1 MGCHARARF
10 EPRACVRGRRSPVD
24 RAPEPKPKIGA
35 RPRRP
40 LYLSISLLL
49 VWLMGLMGATD
60 GLGSI
65 DILREPHAA
74 LSLVERTLDPKAR
87 QLREAMIQ
95 AVIDAR
101 HLAAPLAAAGLV
113 LGSLLAIA
121 AGRAMFGRGRGH
133 KLLVQAVVA
142 YAVYLPVAYFIG
154 QPIRQGMLAN
164 LEAARAGEIMIE
176 GLSAAELALGAD
188 FLAWWWRIVLS
199 GQLAALG
206 IVLFVL
212 TRPPA
217 RALLGG
223 MPATDAQPE
232 GR

>member
-1 MGCHARARF
+1 M
-10 EPRACVRGRRSPVD
+10 E
-24 RAPEPKPKIGA
+24 RAPSTPPQVGA

-65 DILREPHAA
+65 DILRDPHAA
-74 LSLVERTLDPKAR
+74 LSVVERTLDPKAQ
-87 QLREAMIQ
+87 QLRMAMIQ

-101 HLAAPLAAAGLV
+101 QVAAPLAAAGLV
-113 LGSLLAIA
+113 LGSLLAIG
-121 AGRAMFGRGRGH
+121 AGRVMFGRGRGH
-133 KLLVQAVVA
+133 KLLLQAIVA
-142 YAVYLPVAYFIG
+142 YAIYLPAAYLISE
-154 QPIRQGMLAN
+154 PIRHGMLTL
-164 LEAARAGEIMIE
+164 LEAARAGEILTD
-176 GLSAAELALGAD
+176 GLTATELALGVD
-188 FLAWWWRIVLS
+188 FLAWWWRIVLG

-206 IVLFVL
+206 IAFFVL
-212 TRPPA
+212 TRPRA

-223 MPATDAQPE
+223 VTPRDVQAE